1 MIARG
6 SLRQFTKPA
15 ALLRLPK
22 TVGPHWGVAHP
33 GDSKLLRDQSA
44 NTCRHATKAPCLHSL
59 LLTGTVKSWK
69 SKLNQ
74 TFQWSLLFCSLE
86 NDGRL
91 KAKATGARWQMVAV
105 SETYLKRKLQGLD
118 SSGLFEVAARWR
130 ETALARPSFGSAI
143 PKAGKQWHPNVER
156 CKAFVIG
163 LASIVCTCLH
173 LLVVS
178 CWS

>member
-22 TVGPHWGVAHP
+22 TVGPHWDVAHP
-33 GDSKLLRDQSA
+33 GDSILLCDQSA

-74 TFQWSLLFCSLE
+74 TFQWSPLFCSLE

-91 KAKATGARWQMVAV
+91 KAKATGARWH
-105 SETYLKRKLQGLD
+105 YLKHTWNANCKAWIHLGCLKWQQGE
-118 SSGLFEVAARWR
+118 GR
-130 ETALARPSFGSAI
+130 ETAVARPSFGSAI

-178 CWS
+178 CCS